1 MCAISNLVYDLFTDK
16 DSSMNVLI
24 SVFPCINGIVQIDYV
39 EKILRSISN
48 FDIHSK
54 NQILKKKI
62 VVLFN
67 FFWHF
72 REWFLFWGIGP
83 AELKTGYQFI
93 TLRTNTN
100 IYGDKKD
107 FPSYRF
113 RISKSNSALSK
124 LLAIKMYR
132 YALSANRNNK
142 YT

>member
-1 MCAISNLVYDLFTDK
+1 MIFAASKTPIFQMELF
-16 DSSMNVLI
+16 
-24 SVFPCINGIVQIDYV
+24 
-39 EKILRSISN
+39 RSIMSKRYCAQYQTSWNRFVHSKLWYSGQKSN
-48 FDIHSK
+48 FE
-54 NQILKKKI
+54 KKI
-62 VVLFN
+62 AILFN

-72 REWFLFWGIGP
+72 REWFLFWDIGP